1 MNYNAFIDGAA
12 RGNPGPAG
20 VGIYLTE
27 EKEIIGQYGY
37 FFGNKTNNQAEYS
50 ALICALVLLKKYIHS
65 GDSVTIYSDSQLL
78 VRQMNG
84 IYQVKDACLI
94 ILKSCAMDLMRSLG
108 VVCTFVHV
116 MREKNIH
123 ADKLANEGIDKKHK
137 IPPQI
142 AKIMADYKVFDH
154 A

>member
-1 MNYNAFIDGAA
+1 MDYNVFIDGAA

-20 VGIYLTE
+20 VGIYLTT
-27 EKEIIGQYGY
+27 EKKIVAQYGY
-37 FFGNKTNNQAEYS
+37 FLGNKTNNQAEYV
-50 ALICALVLLKKYIHS
+50 ALICALVLLKDQVGA
-65 GDSVTIYSDSQLL
+65 GDSVTVYSDSQLL

-84 IYQVKDACLI
+84 VYKVKDACLI
-94 ILKSCAMDLMRSLG
+94 ILKSCAMDLIHALG
-108 VVCTFVHV
+108 VMCKFVHV

-123 ADKLANEGIDKKHK
+123 ADKLANEGIDKMCK

-142 AKIMADYKVFDH
+142 AKIMADYKVFDC